1 VGRAKKK
8 HFWVVVVV
16 GLIVVALGGE
26 EEKTI
31 FTQIKENKHFGK
43 NYQLPR
49 QKKSCAGPGRWSI
62 LTRRQKKTHQTCLSF
77 FSLCFFRSRTHK
89 RLVKIKTILYSFTKN
104 HHRFSVS
111 ALLLKTSLKSKKAR
125 TAVADKY
132 AMLFPLHGLV
142 IAKRNHYQITP

>member
-1 VGRAKKK
+1 MVHPDPLPEKKK
-8 HFWVVVVV
+8 
-16 GLIVVALGGE
+16 
-26 EEKTI
+26 
-31 FTQIKENKHFGK
+31 
-43 NYQLPR
+43 
-49 QKKSCAGPGRWSI
+49 
-62 LTRRQKKTHQTCLSF
+62 TRRTCLSF
-77 FSLCFFRSRTHK
+77 FSLCFFFPSRTHK

-132 AMLFPLHGLV
+132 AMLFPLHGLI